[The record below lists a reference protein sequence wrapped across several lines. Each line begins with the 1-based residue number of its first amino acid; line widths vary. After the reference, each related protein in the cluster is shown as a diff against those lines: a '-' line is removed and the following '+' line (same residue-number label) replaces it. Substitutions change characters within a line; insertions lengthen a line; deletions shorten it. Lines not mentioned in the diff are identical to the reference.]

1 MMRVALIIVNYNSG
15 PLLERC
21 LTAVQAQ
28 TRAPERI
35 LVVDNA
41 SKDGSTA
48 CIGQRW
54 IDVELLSFDENL
66 GFAAANNRG
75 LERCQESDWV
85 ALLNPDAFPEP
96 DWLEALLRAAV
107 DHPRAG
113 SLASCLVQAEDT
125 NLLDGT
131 GDAYHVSGLVWRVGH
146 GLPRDQ
152 VSMQRHQ
159 VFAACAAAALYKRSA
174 LEAVGGFD
182 ERYFC
187 YNEDVDLG
195 FRLRLAG
202 LTCWHVPDAVV
213 RHLGSAITGKHSD
226 FSLYHGHRNLV
237 WTYLKDMPTTLLKR
251 YWWQHLLLN
260 LASLVVLS
268 IQYRT
273 TAIFRAKMSALRGL
287 RPVLKQRALVQATKQ
302 CQDAELVAFMSK
314 QWWRPYWRRH

>member
-1 MMRVALIIVNYNSG
+1 MRVALIIVNYNSG
-15 PLLERC
+15 PLLDRC
-21 LTAVQAQ
+21 LAAVDAQ

-41 SKDGSTA
+41 SRDGSTA
-48 CIGQRW
+48 CIGHRW
-54 IDVELLSFDENL
+54 MGVELLSFDENL

-75 LERCQESDWV
+75 LERCQESDWI

-96 DWLEALLRAAV
+96 GWLEALLRAAV
-107 DHPRAG
+107 DYPRAG

-125 NLLDGT
+125 KLLDGT

-159 VFAACAAAALYKRSA
+159 VFAACAAAALYKRSS

-182 ERYFC
+182 ESYFC
-187 YNEDVDLG
+187 YNEDIDLG

-202 LTCWHVPDAVV
+202 LACWHVPDAVV

-237 WTYLKDMPTTLLKR
+237 WTYLKDMPATLLRR

-260 LASLVVLS
+260 LTSVVVLS

-273 TAIFRAKMSALRGL
+273 MAVLRAKVAALWQISQ
-287 RPVLKQRALVQATKQ
+287 VLKQRAQVQAMRD
-302 CQDAELVAFMSK
+302 CQDADLIAFMST